1 MLIFHSEIELHGD
14 VGLVCGKAEQVMF
27 LVLILVGFV
36 GWLVVVLFVCFY
48 ALK

>member
-27 LVLILVGFV
+27 LFLILVGFF
-36 GWLVVVLFVCFY
+36 GWLLFCLFVFMP
-48 ALK
+48 